1 MKTYPIL
8 YTSFILILML
18 HACGISSGGNSELE
32 AERDSLKVV
41 SEKQLERLDNYEK
54 AISLL
59 NSTLDSIA
67 YEEKMM
73 FINAGNVEG
82 PVTKDIVR
90 KNLERFEAIL
100 NQQKARITQL
110 ESQIKARNDSSD
122 MSLALITHLQGQ
134 IRVKDTQILQL
145 KKEIEK
151 KNVDISHLQ
160 EQVESQ
166 QYTIDSQ
173 TVTIDE
179 LSKRTQRQNEA
190 LARQDAILNNGYV
203 LLGTKADLQRKGI
216 MKKGKLV
223 AESILDRSKFKQV
236 DMRNW
241 KEVSFTAK
249 KPRIL
254 SNMPASSYELT
265 TDGQGNF
272 NLNIINPSD
281 FWKITSYLIIQTD

>member
-18 HACGISSGGNSELE
+18 HACGISSGGNSELD

-134 IRVKDTQILQL
+134 VKDTQILQL

>member
-32 AERDSLKVV
+32 AERYSLKVV

>member
-1 MKTYPIL
+1 
-8 YTSFILILML
+8 ML

>member
-1 MKTYPIL
+1 
-8 YTSFILILML
+8 ML
-18 HACGISSGGNSELE
+18 HACGISSGGNSELD